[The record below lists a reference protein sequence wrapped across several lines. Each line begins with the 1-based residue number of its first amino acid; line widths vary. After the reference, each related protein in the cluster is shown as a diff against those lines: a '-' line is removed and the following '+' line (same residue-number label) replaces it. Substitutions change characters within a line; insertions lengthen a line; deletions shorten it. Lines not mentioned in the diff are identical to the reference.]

1 VSHQTDLTL
10 MGGALIDFTPPAV
23 VSGGNVTLT
32 PAQLMTGMVDRTMGG
47 SKTDALPTA
56 ADLLAAMSRGGYQPP
71 PGCSLDV
78 YFRNTA
84 AATDVLTLTL
94 GAGMTG
100 ASGVNTLTIAAASAR
115 RLRFVV
121 APGGGI
127 TVYSMGTSLT

>member
-23 VSGGNVTLT
+23 VSGANATLT
-32 PAQLMTGMVDRTMGG
+32 PAQLMAGMVDRTMGG

-56 ADLLAAMSRGGYQPP
+56 ADLLTAMSRGGYAPP

-94 GAGMTG
+94 GAGMTA

-121 APGGGI
+121 AAGGGI